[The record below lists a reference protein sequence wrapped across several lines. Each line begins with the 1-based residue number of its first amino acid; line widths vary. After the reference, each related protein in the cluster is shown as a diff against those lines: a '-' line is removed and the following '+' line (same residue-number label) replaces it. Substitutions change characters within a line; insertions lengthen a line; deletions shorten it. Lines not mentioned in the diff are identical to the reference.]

1 MSCFLPVFRRSVYYA
16 TNLPLYQANVNSLV
30 FQIILFFLVRFVQ
43 NIKKAAAIHAAASL
57 YACEYACKPGSVLT
71 VIYLRAPSP
80 VRSSHLGS
88 GRAGLYAPIPV
99 LLRIE
104 FTATVAFTRRRVSS
118 YLAFPPLPHR
128 RKADGR
134 YISVALFLKSPSAGV
149 TRYPR
154 PMEPGLSS
162 RTGFRHVP
170 ATVRRTRRL
179 YCSEAPPES
188 QRKIQ
193 RIRKGEASVTMPLP
207 PLSLTLSPA
216 CRCTSAKTVHCR

>member
-1 MSCFLPVFRRSVYYA
+1 MRGGFSYHASAPVSRVLFRQSSIYA
-16 TNLPLYQANVNSLV
+16 
-30 FQIILFFLVRFVQ
+30 
-43 NIKKAAAIHAAASL
+43 H
-57 YACEYACKPGSVLT
+57 
-71 VIYLRAPSP
+71 
-80 VRSSHLGS
+80 
-88 GRAGLYAPIPV
+88 
-99 LLRIE
+99 
-104 FTATVAFTRRRVSS
+104 RRRCAPATSGAAGPACCSHTGVAPDRVYSDGRFHTPS
-118 YLAFPPLPHR
+118 GELLPR
-128 RKADGR
+128 LSTLTTPAKAGGR

-170 ATVRRTRRL
+170 ATVRRTRRF

-216 CRCTSAKTVHCR
+216 CRCTSAKTVRCR

>member
-1 MSCFLPVFRRSVYYA
+1 MISSQSFSEMMPCLASMAAWTPLPRISCAIIRWSKRMEELKSSATGSVTPAVRPAHIFAMVMVSLRALSPQRTASLGSLRSVEKTKKNRKLA
-16 TNLPLYQANVNSLV
+16 T
-30 FQIILFFLVRFVQ
+30 
-43 NIKKAAAIHAAASL
+43 
-57 YACEYACKPGSVLT
+57 
-71 VIYLRAPSP
+71 
-80 VRSSHLGS
+80 
-88 GRAGLYAPIPV
+88 
-99 LLRIE
+99 
-104 FTATVAFTRRRVSS
+104 TR
-118 YLAFPPLPHR
+118 
-128 RKADGR
+128 R

-193 RIRKGEASVTMPLP
+193 RMQKGEASVTMPLP

-216 CRCTSAKTVHCR
+216 CRCTSAKTVRCR

>member
-1 MSCFLPVFRRSVYYA
+1 MVARETVSRV
-16 TNLPLYQANVNSLV
+16 
-30 FQIILFFLVRFVQ
+30 LF
-43 NIKKAAAIHAAASL
+43 S
-57 YACEYACKPGSVLT
+57 T
-71 VIYLRAPSP
+71 VIYLDGPLP
-80 VRSSHLGS
+80 GRSSHPGS
-88 GRAGLYAPIPV
+88 GRASPGARSPCSHTGVAPDRVYSDGRFHTPSGE
-99 LLRIE
+99 LLPRLS
-104 FTATVAFTRRRVSS
+104 TLTTPA
-118 YLAFPPLPHR
+118 
-128 RKADGR
+128 KAGGR

-193 RIRKGEASVTMPLP
+193 RIQKGEASVTMPLP
-207 PLSLTLSPA
+207 PLSLTLLPA

>member
-1 MSCFLPVFRRSVYYA
+1 MKYTKSVKKGQPPAVYA
-16 TNLPLYQANVNSLV
+16 SGCILSE
-30 FQIILFFLVRFVQ
+30 QI
-43 NIKKAAAIHAAASL
+43 
-57 YACEYACKPGSVLT
+57 CKPGSV
-71 VIYLRAPSP
+71 II
-80 VRSSHLGS
+80 RSSIYAYRYRHAPATS
-88 GRAGLYAPIPV
+88 GAAGQALCSHSGVAPDRVYSDGRFCTPSGE
-99 LLRIE
+99 LLPRLS
-104 FTATVAFTRRRVSS
+104 TLTTPA
-118 YLAFPPLPHR
+118 
-128 RKADGR
+128 KAGGR

>member
-1 MSCFLPVFRRSVYYA
+1 MQRATVSFHKLLCRSYIWSCFGWGL
-16 TNLPLYQANVNSLV
+16 QSLSCY
-30 FQIILFFLVRFVQ
+30 
-43 NIKKAAAIHAAASL
+43 H
-57 YACEYACKPGSVLT
+57 
-71 VIYLRAPSP
+71 
-80 VRSSHLGS
+80 GS
-88 GRAGLYAPIPV
+88 GELLPRLSTLTTPAKAG
-99 LLRIE
+99 
-104 FTATVAFTRRRVSS
+104 
-118 YLAFPPLPHR
+118 
-128 RKADGR
+128 GR

-216 CRCTSAKTVHCR
+216 CRCTSAKTVRCR

>member
-1 MSCFLPVFRRSVYYA
+1 MRGGFSYRASAPVSRVLFRQSSIYA
-16 TNLPLYQANVNSLV
+16 
-30 FQIILFFLVRFVQ
+30 
-43 NIKKAAAIHAAASL
+43 H
-57 YACEYACKPGSVLT
+57 
-71 VIYLRAPSP
+71 
-80 VRSSHLGS
+80 
-88 GRAGLYAPIPV
+88 
-99 LLRIE
+99 
-104 FTATVAFTRRRVSS
+104 RRRCAPATSGAAGQAYCSHTGVAPDRVYSDGRFHTPS
-118 YLAFPPLPHR
+118 GELLPR
-128 RKADGR
+128 LSTLTAQARR

-207 PLSLTLSPA
+207 PLSFTLSPA
-216 CRCTSAKTVHCR
+216 CRCTSAKTVRCR